1 MEGGRAV
8 GLDIPIESNRRASSM
23 LPTIEHELN
32 EVERQISH
40 LRIDFERFFSGELK
54 LMPVQARRRLENVFR
69 RLWGMEIERAADRFR
84 LQALQDRCTS
94 MSELWDKKL
103 RAREEGRRLPPRE
116 ALGRAATPSDA
127 AATPAPPSE
136 GPGDAGAPA
145 PVKARPR
152 PDFHSLFERYR
163 AARREL
169 GEDPGK
175 MSYERFEELVRQKA
189 EEIGKRTGSTKLIFE
204 VRTEGGKVRLV
215 GRSSLGK
222 G

>member
-1 MEGGRAV
+1 
-8 GLDIPIESNRRASSM
+8 M
-23 LPTIEHELN
+23 LPTIEYELN

-127 AATPAPPSE
+127 AATRS
-136 GPGDAGAPA
+136 GC
-145 PVKARPR
+145 
-152 PDFHSLFERYR
+152 SSST
-163 AARREL
+163 AARCVL
-169 GEDPGK
+169 CCAC
-175 MSYERFEELVRQKA
+175 SS
-189 EEIGKRTGSTKLIFE
+189 RTAS
-204 VRTEGGKVRLV
+204 RT
-215 GRSSLGK
+215 SSR
-222 G
+222 

>member
-1 MEGGRAV
+1 MPPSIERE
-8 GLDIPIESNRRASSM
+8 LD
-23 LPTIEHELN
+23 
-32 EVERQISH
+32 EVERQTAR
-40 LRIDFERFFSGELK
+40 LRVDFERFFAGELK
-54 LMPVQARRRLENVFR
+54 LMPVQARRRLESVFR
-69 RLWGMEIERAADRFR
+69 RLWDVEVERAADRFR
-84 LQALQDRCTS
+84 RQTLQERFTTL
-94 MSELWDKKL
+94 SELWEKKQRL
-103 RAREEGRRLPPRE
+103 REEGRRLTPRE
-116 ALGRAATPSDA
+116 ALGRAAAPSDA